1 MNLDIIDTL
10 KERLEIRKK
19 MVTGRKEVTE
29 WIRVYEVLNANYEDS
44 LRGLYNKLSEED
56 QISTYILMSHDT
68 PKYAE
73 EMLFWITFMPEWQRN
88 ACRIVS

>member
-1 MNLDIIDTL
+1 MSLHVIDTL

-19 MVTGRKEVTE
+19 MITGQKEVQE

-44 LRGLYNKLSEED
+44 LRGLYNKMTEED
-56 QISTYILMSHDT
+56 QILTFIEMSHDT